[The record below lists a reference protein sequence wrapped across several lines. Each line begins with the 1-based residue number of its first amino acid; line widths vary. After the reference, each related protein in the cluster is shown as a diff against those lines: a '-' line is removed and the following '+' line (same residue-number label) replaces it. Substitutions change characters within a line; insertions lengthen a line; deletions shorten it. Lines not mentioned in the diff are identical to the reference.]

1 MVLREEGVRMTSK
14 ITWRDEE
21 KFTKA
26 LLRKMQSCTGE
37 IRIFPRYTEIDGR
50 RFIDLNDFEEE

>member
-1 MVLREEGVRMTSK
+1 MPSK

-37 IRIFPRYTEIDGR
+37 VPEQKKED
-50 RFIDLNDFEEE
+50 

>member
-1 MVLREEGVRMTSK
+1 MPSK

-26 LLRKMQSCTGE
+26 LLRKMQRCSEE
-37 IRIFPRYTEIDGR
+37 IHIFPQYTELDGR
-50 RFIDLNDFEEE
+50 RFIDLNDFEEAD

>member
-1 MVLREEGVRMTSK
+1 MTSK

>member
-1 MVLREEGVRMTSK
+1 MPSK
-14 ITWRDEE
+14 TTWRDQE

-37 IRIFPRYTEIDGR
+37 IHIFSQHTEIDGR
-50 RFIDLNDFEEE
+50 RFIDLNDFEED